1 MIKILDLNDN
11 SKDIEIG
18 TINVDRVYGGR
29 GGKKVAGMINEIPEG
44 SFLIYEKFIVLH
56 L

>member
-1 MIKILDLNDN
+1 ML
-11 SKDIEIG
+11 IEFM
-18 TINVDRVYGGR
+18 VVEVV
-29 GGKKVAGMINEIPEG
+29 KKLLVRLGMINEIPEG